1 MKTIIIEDEKP
12 AAEKLKKALLKCS
25 PPVQVAAILGSVRTA
40 CEWLQ
45 NHDAPELIF
54 MDIDLTD
61 GLSFKIFEEVNI
73 DCPIIFTTAYD
84 EYWQEAFEHNSI
96 DYLLKPIRQEKL
108 EAALKKYE
116 KLKQHFAFNYRQLLD
131 MGPDKQPGAA
141 PGLTGSA
148 ETRTTRMNQVAHV
161 APAAP
166 VAHGMNTPGTS
177 NTNTDWKKR
186 FLVKRGT
193 DYISIKT
200 DEMAYFY
207 AAQKLVCLVDSKSQK
222 FILDQSLADLEKQ
235 LDPSQ
240 FYRVNR
246 KYLINLNAIKRI
258 KTYPK
263 SKLQLEIQPAPSEEI
278 IISQE
283 NAAAFKAWMEQ

>member
-12 AAEKLKKALLKCS
+12 AAEKLQKALLKCS
-25 PPVQVAAILGSVRTA
+25 PSVQVAAILGSVRTA

-45 NHDAPELIF
+45 KHDAPELIF

-96 DYLLKPIRQEKL
+96 DYLLKPIKQDKL

-131 MGPDKQPGAA
+131 MGPDKQPGSA

-148 ETRTTRMNQVAHV
+148 ETRATGMGHAVPMAQ
-161 APAAP
+161 
-166 VAHGMNTPGTS
+166 GMNTTS
-177 NTNTDWKKR
+177 TSNTDWKKR

-200 DEMAYFY
+200 DEIAYFY

-240 FYRVNR
+240 FYRANR